1 MAGSMTLPGAKS
13 GTLANLANL
22 FNGGLAS
29 EAILSATFSSWA
41 LAVILAGET
50 NSGLFPPCPCK
61 GASHCDS
68 LGNEDTWEG
77 SLYIRVL
84 YVPASD
90 TLCSNDVYI
99 VRTIRRHFALI
110 LLRFYLQAARL
121 DLILLR
127 FYIQAA
133 RPDTPGCCGSLGAL
147 YLREVRKNTDSV
159 QSLLSATIPLPYR
172 GVGGRCA
179 KPGATM
185 DPGLLFCK
193 QNESVHV
200 EASSIFPP

>member
-1 MAGSMTLPGAKS
+1 MTLPGAKS

-29 EAILSATFSSWA
+29 ETILSATFSSWA
-41 LAVILAGET
+41 FAVILAGGT
-50 NSGLFPPCPCK
+50 NSGLLPPCPCK

-110 LLRFYLQAARL
+110 LLRLRLQAARL
-121 DLILLR
+121 
-127 FYIQAA
+127 
-133 RPDTPGCCGSLGAL
+133 DTPGCCGSLDAL
-147 YLREVRKNTDSV
+147 YPRE
-159 QSLLSATIPLPYR
+159 
-172 GVGGRCA
+172 
-179 KPGATM
+179 
-185 DPGLLFCK
+185 
-193 QNESVHV
+193 
-200 EASSIFPP
+200 